1 MRDLE
6 HVFRLVRPARPFTQS
21 VASAH
26 STFLTEQFIPNADLC
41 RSTGKCS
48 EFEQRIE
55 NMAWRDSHSR
65 KIHLFR
71 QGDV

>member
-1 MRDLE
+1 MRNLE

-21 VASAH
+21 VASAD
-26 STFLTEQFIPNADLC
+26 SKLLTEQLIHNAVLC

-55 NMAWRDSHSR
+55 NMALRDRHSR